1 MSVHYKF
8 KSALKYDTITFDGL
22 HISVKDLKR
31 DILQQK
37 QIGKTGDF
45 DLQITNA
52 QTNEVYQDENTLI
65 PKNSALIVVR
75 VPLTAQQKRAWD
87 RQEANQQL
95 AGLKHVNPNIPLTY
109 QEGQDPLVQKL
120 AKAVDLSSLDASEDD
135 KIAAMMTQSTQ
146 DYDPVNYARIRG
158 TTQVGEVP
166 PNYRCYKCHQ
176 AGHWIKDCRLG
187 QNQENQPEIRKS
199 TGIPRSF
206 MVPVEGPQVP
216 GAMMTPT
223 GQFAV
228 PSIDRQA
235 YIEGKKPSM
244 PLEEVEAKPHIP
256 EELVCPICHD
266 LLTDT
271 VMIPCCGCSF
281 CDECIRTV
289 LLESENHKCPDC
301 GEIGISPDTMI
312 PNRYLRKSVDTW
324 LNKTGY
330 QRSQPV
336 RALEPPQGQSIQA
349 LGNNRPP
356 EVINLVETPD
366 VDSPRTN
373 RPMHNNSSKERDRI
387 PQYSQPD
394 RSATPTVDERTT
406 LPDTSV
412 PPPVNTYPITSTAY
426 PPANYGPPPGYGGPP
441 PNYPRVPLPYPNLGP
456 GPTPSYPP
464 VEPRGNMRPGYGR
477 PYIRRGGSRIHGGY
491 HDRNNLPPGA
501 IDDPLSAFEKILREK
516 DKERERIRRRKR
528 SFSRSLS
535 PRPRSRASRSRSPP
549 LHHRKRGTVSP
560 TPPPVR
566 QRSRTRTRSPSP
578 PPRRHSPSPVS
589 HPRGAR
595 SRSLHRSRSKS
606 RTPPRREVR
615 SRSRTPVKRRS
626 PSFTISKFVHRSR
639 SRSFSRTPSPR
650 DRHFSPRR
658 RDERFRSPL
667 QGRNSPQR
675 FHSRRRPPDDYE
687 PTFYENRRG
696 GRTRGY
702 PRDPTYFTSPV
713 RYETRYDDRGRG
725 YQQGSSRPETSRYS
739 SRSSRY
745 DNYNE
750 TVPPGTETSGNYDQ
764 YPAEYS
770 ERRVTV
776 VSDKRDRDRERE
788 REAAARDWERTRDRE
803 LETREKERMREYEEY
818 HRGYRNTKSS
828 SPRKRR
834 SHERGKE
841 NKRGEGEAIEAI
853 NLRDQNMEQF
863 KNSEPPHATT
873 LSTRVPVLVDLKKEP
888 SDEREKRKEKE
899 KEEFATPIK
908 EKDKEKKKEKD
919 KKKKKEGEKKEKKKK
934 RKEKKDIVEK
944 TKLEPVKTIEGKPI
958 VVAAKVDTN
967 PIDPLYGDIEGTSVD
982 KEVVQN
988 YGKVEQKGNEG
999 DGNVESTK
1007 QASEVKE
1014 NVVLAPVPELSKWEL
1029 DEDLLSQD
1037 DKMSREDG
1045 YNSTEKKVVTSEVLK
1060 RAENAIFQK
1069 AINAIRPIDI
1079 KKGTSS
1085 EKIPEKVKERKDSKD
1100 APPKDQP
1107 AQEIVNVSPE
1117 TTTNDSREA
1126 RKVANSIQITIPS
1139 HQSKAPERSVE
1150 IASTAISIDSSDPL
1164 KSRSHSEKPKVASV
1178 PVIPNSPVRKS
1189 AKERLGAKIENDREE
1204 IRRVRSTVERKSR
1217 SRTPKR
1223 YLDRKFSD
1231 REKLREISPGARR
1244 VVVNTSWSRE
1254 RERDETRRKAI
1265 EINKSVERKVE
1276 KISDKDKERRREK
1289 RSRSSSREKKL
1300 KKEMKTEKI
1309 IIRKREEKPVER
1321 LVTVKVDQTKDLSEK
1336 KGRKNPRLSSDRRKS
1351 ALDEANFEPDYDASE
1366 PESEPEVPGEEKS
1379 LLVTLSHSSPPKKRS
1394 RSPSN
1399 EKEKKKL
1406 KSESEIERTTDLMSK
1421 VKDLEKVKKIE
1432 PETDESSDSNSSSD
1446 SSSDSSIER
1455 KKRKKKKSKKRKK
1468 KKSRKRKE
1476 SSSESESSESSSSD
1490 SDSGKKKK
1498 KHKHKK
1504 KSSKSKKRKKSKH
1517 K

>member
-491 HDRNNLPPGA
+491 HDRNNLPPG
-501 IDDPLSAFEKILREK
+501 
-516 DKERERIRRRKR
+516 
-528 SFSRSLS
+528 
-535 PRPRSRASRSRSPP
+535 
-549 LHHRKRGTVSP
+549 
-560 TPPPVR
+560 
-566 QRSRTRTRSPSP
+566 
-578 PPRRHSPSPVS
+578 
-589 HPRGAR
+589 
-595 SRSLHRSRSKS
+595 
-606 RTPPRREVR
+606 
-615 SRSRTPVKRRS
+615 
-626 PSFTISKFVHRSR
+626 SR

-853 NLRDQNMEQF
+853 NLRDQNIEQF